1 MGCAASPWRR
11 RNASLTARGPRLTI
25 TSAAGTSCWP
35 LCSWRLTDTARFP
48 PSHGR
53 HPRPRRAAGGDLR
66 AHLAAP
72 AGPSHREG
80 RRRRR
85 PQKVSP
91 SSSRARRRRVL
102 QEITTGLSD
111 HIGEI
116 AAAGALRPGLPVEV
130 ATDGAPVSPSR
141 WRRTA
146 PRSPRRG
153 GDGRRPGLPVE
164 VATEAFVRI
173 VLSFLLFRRVV
184 VDPHD
189 EEAVR
194 AISGA
199 SVSEGAAH
207 AEIGR
212 GGPAASRDR
221 TVGVVK
227 AFGVAGVGELGGQ
240 VGRRPQ
246 PR

>member
-164 VATEAFVRI
+164 VATDGAPVSPSRWRRKPSFGSSFPFSSSAGSSSTPTTRRRFAPFPELQSPRGRPTLKLGEAAP
-173 VLSFLLFRRVV
+173 RRVAT
-184 VDPHD
+184 
-189 EEAVR
+189 ER
-194 AISGA
+194 
-199 SVSEGAAH
+199 SES
-207 AEIGR
+207 
-212 GGPAASRDR
+212 SRR
-221 TVGVVK
+221 S
-227 AFGVAGVGELGGQ
+227 A
-240 VGRRPQ
+240 
-246 PR
+246 